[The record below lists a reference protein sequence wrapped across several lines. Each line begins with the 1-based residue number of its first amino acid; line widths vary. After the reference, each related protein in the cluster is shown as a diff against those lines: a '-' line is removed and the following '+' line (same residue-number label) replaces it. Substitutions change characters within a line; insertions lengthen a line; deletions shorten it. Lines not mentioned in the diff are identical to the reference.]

1 MTKKEFLS
9 KLEKK
14 LQFISDQERNDILL
28 EYGSYID
35 DKMAN
40 GSSEEQA
47 VAGFG
52 DVDELA
58 KEILEAYHINTN
70 SFESK
75 TDKTLDRAF
84 EQTEKFVKAIGHLG
98 LNQFAHLIFDAIV
111 LMILLWIGRWITVD
125 VVCNIFLGLL
135 FRLIDINT
143 SGIQDVLLTFFK
155 LAYGL
160 FALYFLFV
168 ILKRRYKRYKNQE
181 LQPGIMEDVNQTWQ
195 GSLSDEQPASLYHER
210 RDGQSWS
217 MIFVKII
224 LLIIALPLICI
235 TLSGIAL
242 FIVFLVLCAIYK
254 TFSFGIFLMGLSGVG
269 ICVALLWLI
278 LYFWPKGSESHA

>member
-278 LYFWPKGSESHA
+278 LYFWPKGRESHA

>member
-1 MTKKEFLS
+1 
-9 KLEKK
+9 
-14 LQFISDQERNDILL
+14 
-28 EYGSYID
+28 
-35 DKMAN
+35 
-40 GSSEEQA
+40 
-47 VAGFG
+47 
-52 DVDELA
+52 
-58 KEILEAYHINTN
+58 
-70 SFESK
+70 
-75 TDKTLDRAF
+75 
-84 EQTEKFVKAIGHLG
+84 
-98 LNQFAHLIFDAIV
+98 
-111 LMILLWIGRWITVD
+111 MILLWIGRWITVD

-135 FRLIDINT
+135 FSLIDINT

-181 LQPGIMEDVNQTWQ
+181 VQPGIMEDVNQTWQ

-242 FIVFLVLCAIYK
+242 FIVFLALCAIYK

-269 ICVALLWLI
+269 ICIALLWLI
-278 LYFWPKGSESHA
+278 LYFWPKGRESHA

>member
-14 LQFISDQERNDILL
+14 LLFISDQERNDILL

-242 FIVFLVLCAIYK
+242 FIVFLALCAIYK

-278 LYFWPKGSESHA
+278 LYFWPKGRESHA

>member
-14 LQFISDQERNDILL
+14 LLFISDQERNDILL

-75 TDKTLDRAF
+75 TDKTLDHAF

-278 LYFWPKGSESHA
+278 LYFWPKGRESHA

>member
-195 GSLSDEQPASLYHER
+195 GSLSDEQTASLYHER

-278 LYFWPKGSESHA
+278 LYFWPKGRESHA

>member
-84 EQTEKFVKAIGHLG
+84 EQTEKFVKVIGHLG

-135 FRLIDINT
+135 FSLIDINT

-181 LQPGIMEDVNQTWQ
+181 VQPGIMEDVNQTWQ

-242 FIVFLVLCAIYK
+242 FIVFLALCAIYK

-278 LYFWPKGSESHA
+278 LYFWPKGRESHA